1 MNLLPPPPPPPQS
14 DNPIITQFKPRG
26 GQWELNDDN
35 IKRIEPQTGQ
45 TILHNY
51 CKYINTTPIEVYRFL
66 IGTKGCSI
74 SIQNNDENITS
85 QCILQLRS

>member
-1 MNLLPPPPPPPQS
+1 MNLLPPPPPPH
-14 DNPIITQFKPRG
+14 DDDPIITKFKLFN
-26 GQWELNDDN
+26 GQWELTEDN

-66 IGTKGCSI
+66 IDTKGCGI

-85 QCILQLRS
+85 QCTLQLRS